1 MVKAK
6 MIFFYMVIATLA
18 TSLAKGASDCNIS
31 DTIADQ
37 QCFGALGEPL
47 IFHLPP
53 QRNKTSLKKNRNMIF
68 MVTDNTKVLINKYRN
83 DFAFFPNGTFR
94 LYNTTKR
101 DSGDYKLETY
111 SSTDGILLHII
122 NISLEIQ
129 APVSEPVVS
138 QECLS
143 TEQKKVSCSSKG
155 DKVHLTLTLDNNLL
169 IQSTPGNT
177 TEHHHHSV
185 TIRLYGQLT
194 GNLTCHVQNNV
205 SSKRTF
211 IILTSCTGSISLPSP
226 VIAAVIPSVSILL
239 LLLALYFGI
248 KHLNMK
254 RRPQTVNEGNTEDE
268 IIYSDVIITYRSKTR
283 PNTHQNA
290 T

>member
-1 MVKAK
+1 
-6 MIFFYMVIATLA
+6 MIFFYMITATLA
-18 TSLAKGASDCNIS
+18 TSLAKGTLDCNIS
-31 DTIADQ
+31 ETTADHK
-37 QCFGALGEPL
+37 CFGELGKPL
-47 IFHLPP
+47 IFHLPT
-53 QRNKTSLKKNRNMIF
+53 QRNTKTSLKKNTNVILRTTNKT
-68 MVTDNTKVLINKYRN
+68 TDIKDNFKNRL
-83 DFAFFPNGTFR
+83 AFYSNGTLR
-94 LYNTTKR
+94 LNNATKG
-101 DSGDYKLETY
+101 DSGDYQLDIHDVSDGKLQRTVK
-111 SSTDGILLHII
+111 IHI
-122 NISLEIQ
+122 EIQ

-143 TEQKKVSCSSKG
+143 TEQKNVSCSFKG
-155 DKVHLTLTLDNNLL
+155 DKVDLTLTLDNDLL
-169 IQSTPGNT
+169 IQSRHGTT
-177 TEHHHHSV
+177 TEQHHHSV

-211 IILTSCTGSISLPSP
+211 IILTSCTGSISHQTL
-226 VIAAVIPSVSILL
+226 VAVAVKASVSILL

-254 RRPQTVNEGNTEDE
+254 RRPQTVNEDNTEDE
-268 IIYSDVIITYRSKTR
+268 IAHSDVRVTLRSKTR